1 MSLGV
6 SGQLDDFALRRFAED
21 DLTNLLQRA
30 DGASVDV
37 MGGKRERSTSG
48 PPDRCKL
55 GITGEQVIAALAK
68 ENAPFPGH
76 LTNDAG
82 DFAAHQRRV

>member
-30 DGASVDV
+30 DGGQCGRT
-37 MGGKRERSTSG
+37 GGKREEINVRL
-48 PPDRCKL
+48 R
-55 GITGEQVIAALAK
+55 
-68 ENAPFPGH
+68 
-76 LTNDAG
+76 
-82 DFAAHQRRV
+82 